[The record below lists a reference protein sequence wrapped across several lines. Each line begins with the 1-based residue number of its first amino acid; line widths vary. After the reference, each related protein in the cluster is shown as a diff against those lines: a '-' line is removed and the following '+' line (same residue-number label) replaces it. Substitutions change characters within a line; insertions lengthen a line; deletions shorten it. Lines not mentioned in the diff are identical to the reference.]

1 MHVSTQGGAIGVA
14 DRAMIVSVFE
24 GKNGID
30 GIQQFVNVILLI
42 VIRYTIVL
50 PTATTEKS

>member
-1 MHVSTQGGAIGVA
+1 MA